1 MVRDPAVHAA
11 ILDEVTD
18 FIARRTRFF
27 VAGLT
32 WSPILGPEGNME
44 FLCWLT
50 REPRE
55 LSLDIGTLVGE
66 AHRALRPG
74 RASAG

>member
-1 MVRDPAVHAA
+1 MRDPAVHAA
-11 ILDEVTD
+11 VLDEVAA
-18 FIARRTRFF
+18 FIAQSTRLY

-50 REPRE
+50 REARE
-55 LSLDIGTLVGE
+55 LSVDIGALVGE
-66 AHRALRPG
+66 AHLALRPG
-74 RASAG
+74 RASAE